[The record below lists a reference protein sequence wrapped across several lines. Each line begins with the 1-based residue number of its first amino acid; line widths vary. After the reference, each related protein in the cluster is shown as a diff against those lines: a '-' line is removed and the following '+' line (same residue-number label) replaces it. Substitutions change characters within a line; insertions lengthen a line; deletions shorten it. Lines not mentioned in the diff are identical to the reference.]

1 MTGRAGGGRPAPFP
15 AAMRRGALVLLA
27 AVAACAPVYEPAF
40 RVEMP
45 RPLDAAARQCL
56 TLCDQA
62 RDACFVPARAE
73 FAHCSERAIMAQDQ
87 CRANAQI
94 DYQICQRA
102 YAPDG
107 QTCGFD
113 LCERQRCPAPA
124 LELCEADYRRCF
136 AGCGGTVIEE
146 RRCVA
151 NCPS

>member
-15 AAMRRGALVLLA
+15 AAMRRAALLLLA

-40 RVEMP
+40 RLEMP

-56 TLCDQA
+56 TPCDRA

-73 FAHCSERAIMAQDQ
+73 FADCSERAILAQDQ

-107 QTCGFD
+107 QTCGSTSASASAARPRRWS
-113 LCERQRCPAPA
+113 CARPTTGAASPAA
-124 LELCEADYRRCF
+124 
-136 AGCGGTVIEE
+136 AG
-146 RRCVA
+146 
-151 NCPS
+151 P

>member
-1 MTGRAGGGRPAPFP
+1 MLQARA
-15 AAMRRGALVLLA
+15 AALTAALRRAALALLA
-27 AVAACAPVYEPAF
+27 VIAACAPVYEPAF
-40 RVEMP
+40 RTEMP

-62 RDACFVPARAE
+62 RDACFVPAREE
-73 FAHCSERAIMAQDQ
+73 FAHCSERAILAQDQ

-102 YAPDG
+102 YGPEG
-107 QTCGFD
+107 MTCAAAICD
-113 LCERQRCPAPA
+113 RQRCSAPA
-124 LELCEADYRRCF
+124 LDLCEADYRRCF
-136 AGCGGTVIEE
+136 AGCGGTVVED

>member
-1 MTGRAGGGRPAPFP
+1 M
-15 AAMRRGALVLLA
+15 
-27 AVAACAPVYEPAF
+27 
-40 RVEMP
+40 
-45 RPLDAAARQCL
+45 
-56 TLCDQA
+56 
-62 RDACFVPARAE
+62 PAREE
-73 FAHCSERAIMAQDQ
+73 FAHCSERAILAQDQ

-107 QTCGFD
+107 QNCAPP